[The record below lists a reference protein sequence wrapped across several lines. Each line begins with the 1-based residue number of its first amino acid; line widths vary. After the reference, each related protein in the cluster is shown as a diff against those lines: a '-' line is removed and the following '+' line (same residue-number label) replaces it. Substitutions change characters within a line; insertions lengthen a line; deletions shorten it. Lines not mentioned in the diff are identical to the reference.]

1 MRVVP
6 FIKDMTEPYAWCDL
20 VVCRAGATS
29 LSELA
34 AVGCPALLVPFPH
47 ATDDHQ
53 THNAASLVEAG
64 AAVMVAERELDSARL
79 VGEVTSLLGDHD
91 KLADMRAKMLG
102 AAKPRAAADIHH
114 ALVEL
119 AAR

>member
-1 MRVVP
+1 VS

-53 THNAASLVEAG
+53 THNAASLVSAG
-64 AAVMVAERELDSARL
+64 AATMIAERELDSTRL
-79 VGEVTSLLGDHD
+79 VAEVTALLGDPD

-102 AAKPRAAADIHH
+102 AAKPHAAADIHH
-114 ALVEL
+114 ALIEL
-119 AAR
+119 AGR